1 MVSAVGYDAADHSLC
16 EDRHETAGPA
26 AAIRL
31 TPHTG
36 PGGLLANGADLAL
49 VEVEVTDAKGHRCP
63 TDLSKI
69 HFDLQ
74 GPASWRG
81 GMAQGPDN
89 YILSKDL
96 PVECGVNRVLIRSA
110 STAGKIVLA
119 ATAAGLAPAELTIT
133 SRSSDDVKGLSKQMP
148 DLGLTA
154 PLDRGPTPSGPSYTM
169 SRTAIKIVGAS
180 AGSNADK
187 AALSY
192 DDNETTDWVN
202 DGQAATAWIQYELE
216 RPAAVSEIALKL
228 NNFRTRSYPIRIT
241 VDGQEVFRGA
251 TARNLG
257 YFTARFPARTGR
269 TVRIELT
276 GTGESKEGAGTEE
289 KGKTGVGTE
298 VNGKKLD
305 DGVARDDNG
314 HGGRLSIIEAEIY
327 EKDIP
332 KI

>member
-1 MVSAVGYDAADHSLC
+1 M
-16 EDRHETAGPA
+16 
-26 AAIRL
+26 
-31 TPHTG
+31 
-36 PGGLLANGADLAL
+36 
-49 VEVEVTDAKGHRCP
+49 TDAKGHRCP
-63 TDLSKI
+63 TDLSTI

-110 STAGKIVLA
+110 TTAGKIVLK
-119 ATAAGLAPAELTIT
+119 ATAAGLSPAELTMA
-133 SRSSDDVKGLSKQMP
+133 SQSFDEAKGLSKQMP

-154 PLDRGPTPSGPSYTM
+154 PLDRGPTPSGPSYTV

-241 VDGQEVFRGA
+241 IDGKEVFMGA
-251 TARNLG
+251 TTRNLG
-257 YFTARFPARTGR
+257 YFTARFPPRTGR

-289 KGKTGVGTE
+289 NAKTGVGTE
-298 VNGKKLD
+298 VNGGKLD
-305 DGVARDDNG
+305 DGVVRDDNG

-332 KI
+332 KN